1 MQFKDIIGQEEIKS
15 KLIRSVQ
22 ENRVP
27 HAQMFVGP
35 PGNGK
40 LALALAYA
48 QYIQCQN
55 RSATDS
61 CGVCPACQKMSKY
74 IHPDL
79 HFVMPTSTTKKV
91 KKDNESDLFLE
102 EWREY
107 LQKCEG
113 YANESDWYSFL
124 EIENKQGY
132 ISVRDAKTLI
142 HKLNFKAFEGSYKI
156 IILWMAEELRTDT
169 ANKLLK
175 ILEEPPAKTVFLLV
189 AEEPEQILAT
199 IKSRTVMHKTPRIG
213 IDELQNALM
222 ERFDTAPEK
231 AHDIALISDGSW
243 ITARYLAQDN
253 NDYKYNFMTFQ
264 QWMRLCFKSKIAE
277 LIDLSNNIKDIGR
290 ERQKQFLTYCLAMVH
305 NTLLVNNGLSDRV
318 QLPDDEK
325 NFCINFAPFINN
337 ENVTAITSLLSESID
352 QIEQNAYAPL
362 LFTNLSF
369 KLCTL
374 LRAKAK

>member
-1 MQFKDIIGQEEIKS
+1 MQFKDIIGQEEIKA
-15 KLIRSVQ
+15 KLIKSVQ

-27 HAQMFVGP
+27 HAQMFAGP

-40 LALALAYA
+40 LALTLAYA
-48 QYIQCQN
+48 QYIMCQN
-55 RSATDS
+55 RSETDS

-156 IILWMAEELRTDT
+156 VIIWMAEELRTDT

-189 AEEPEQILAT
+189 AEELEEILAT
-199 IKSRTVMHKTPRIG
+199 IKSRTVIHKTPRISVE
-213 IDELQNALM
+213 DLQEALV
-222 ERFDTAPEK
+222 ERFDTEPEK

-243 ITARYLAQDN
+243 ITAKYLAQDN

-264 QWMRLCFKSKIAE
+264 QWMRLCFKNKIPE
-277 LIDLSNNIKDIGR
+277 LIDFSNSIKDLGR
-290 ERQKQFLTYCLAMVH
+290 EKLKQFLAYSIVMIH
-305 NTLLVNNGLSDRV
+305 NTILVNNGLSDRV

-325 NFCINFAPFINN
+325 KFCVNFAPFINAN
-337 ENVTAITSLLSESID
+337 NITSITKLFEESIN

-362 LFTNLSF
+362 LFANISF

-374 LRAKAK
+374 LKVKA

>member
-15 KLIRSVQ
+15 KLKKSVQ
-22 ENRVP
+22 DNRVP

-40 LALALAYA
+40 LALTLAYA
-48 QYIQCQN
+48 QYIMCQN
-55 RSATDS
+55 RGETDS

-79 HFVMPTSTTKKV
+79 HFVMPTATTKKV
-91 KKDNESDLFLE
+91 KNDNEADLFLE

-107 LQKCEG
+107 LQQCEG
-113 YANESDWYSFL
+113 YACERDWYSFL
-124 EIENKQGY
+124 DIENKQGY

-175 ILEEPPAKTVFLLV
+175 ILEEPPAMTVFLLV
-189 AEEPEQILAT
+189 AEEPEKILAT
-199 IKSRTVMHKTPRIG
+199 IKSRTVMHKMARID
-213 IDELQNALM
+213 IDKIEDALIS
-222 ERFDTAPEK
+222 RFDLDSSK
-231 AHDIALISDGSW
+231 AHDIALLSEGNW
-243 ITARYLAQDN
+243 ITAKYLSQQN
-253 NDYKYNFMTFQ
+253 NDYKYNFLTFQ

-290 ERQKQFLTYCLAMVH
+290 ERQKQFLTYCLGMVH
-305 NTLLVNNGLSDRV
+305 NTMLVNNGLTDNV
-318 QLPDDEK
+318 MLPDDEK
-325 NFCINFAPFINN
+325 QFCINFAPYIHSGNI
-337 ENVTAITSLLSESID
+337 AQITKLFEDSIG
-352 QIEQNAYAPL
+352 QIEQNANAPL
-362 LFTNLSF
+362 LFTNLGF

-374 LRAKAK
+374 LRSKAR

>member
-113 YANESDWYSFL
+113 YASESDWYSFL

-175 ILEEPPAKTVFLLV
+175 ILEEPPAMTVFLLV

-199 IKSRTVMHKTPRIG
+199 IKSRTVMHKTPRID
-213 IDELQNALM
+213 INDLQDTLV
-222 ERFDTAPEK
+222 ERYDLDAQK

-264 QWMRLCFKSKIAE
+264 QWMRLCFKSKIPE
-277 LIDLSNNIKDIGR
+277 LLDFSNSIKDLGR
-290 ERQKQFLTYCLAMVH
+290 EKLKQFLAYSLVMVH
-305 NTLLVNNGLSDRV
+305 NTLLVNNGLSERV

>member
-175 ILEEPPAKTVFLLV
+175 ILEEPPAMTVFLLV

-199 IKSRTVMHKTPRIG
+199 IKSRTVMHKTPRID
-213 IDELQNALM
+213 INDLQDTLV
-222 ERFDTAPEK
+222 ERYDLDAQK

-325 NFCINFAPFINN
+325 NFCVNFAPFINEKN
-337 ENVTAITSLLSESID
+337 ITQISKMFEESIN
-352 QIEQNAYAPL
+352 QIEQNAYASL
-362 LFTNLSF
+362 LFTNLSL

-374 LRAKAK
+374 LRLKA